1 MDKRGHIWLVTGA
14 STSGKTTFCQNY
26 LQQKRLA
33 GWQVAGILA
42 PAVFD
47 RGEKSAIQA
56 VNIST
61 GESRL
66 LATKAPGRQQDILV
80 GEWALR
86 LETVRWG
93 NRILDHITACDLL
106 IIDELGPLE
115 FLQGGG
121 WQSAFPLLERG
132 AFRLAL
138 VVVRPILVKMASSRF
153 RIAHQI
159 NVQTSPSNQSNIAQ

>member
-1 MDKRGHIWLVTGA
+1 MALKMGKRGHIWLVTGA

-26 LQQKRLA
+26 LLQKRLA
-33 GWQVAGILA
+33 GWQVAGILT
-42 PAVFD
+42 PAVFEN
-47 RGEKSAIQA
+47 GEKSAFQA
-56 VNIST
+56 VNLST

-66 LATKAPGRQQDILV
+66 LAVKAPGRQQDILV

-86 LETVRWG
+86 PETLHWG
-93 NRILDHITACDLL
+93 NQILDQITACDLL
-106 IIDELGPLE
+106 VIDELGPLE

-138 VVVRPILVKMASSRF
+138 VVVRPQLVKMACSRF

-159 NVQTSPSNQSNIAQ
+159 NVQTSPSN